1 MKPLGIV
8 VSLFLF
14 LRPLLGGLQYQ
25 VIQSTPERLHLRI
38 QVEAFAEDDLKPV
51 HFLIGLP
58 TNDFP
63 DLQVNAQE
71 KRPLPEGIPSVQGQG
86 VRWIQKQRLRG
97 LNVAT
102 LEIDPRE
109 AKTAYY
115 RTLDIILHFPYIP
128 SDLRQANKRQTR
140 FLAHRILNWSVARSW
155 IQPFPRKRSTR
166 QQLPTGT
173 WLKIQIQSD
182 GVFVLYGGELLNLL
196 NNPTTTD
203 PRTIHM
209 YTGPRFGREQTHIL
223 TGGTINYSSIPDNLV
238 EVPLWIEGEADSS
251 LDASDRLYFYGRGAT
266 GFNTQ
271 GTQVVYKNNIYFIY
285 NTYWLLIPDDTSLR
299 GKRIRTWNGTV
310 ANPVLLNYG
319 QVYIHT
325 ENDLINPFD
334 QGNAWVG
341 PAIRAGTSFT
351 FEQTIS
357 DLLQGG
363 TVTAK
368 LGLQGGSTNIEDKK
382 YPHHHINVY
391 LGSTQNPVLDTLD
404 WSGLRKFNSTFTIP
418 ASNIQPGSNLFILA
432 NQTNDS
438 YSQPYFDYLTLQY
451 ARELTTHQ
459 LPFEFWAPL
468 HSNAAKFTIT
478 GSTRPQ
484 VWMVTDPSR
493 IYAMS
498 LEPVNDGFAFSIQL
512 PPDTSARFMVF
523 DTSQASPVPNISLY
537 GRYTFASLRNEDPG
551 VEHLIIGPEEFRSAS
566 QPLVQHRGSSRYVS
580 LEDIYNQFTGG
591 NTDPIAIRWFLQWTQ
606 EYWSSPQP
614 DFVLLMGDA
623 DYDYRNLTGDS
634 QNRVPTIEIG
644 EYNSRATDDRLA
656 GINGT
661 IPELALGRFPAQSIS
676 EVEAF
681 VSKTIAYETEPLYG
695 LWRQRVTLVADDA
708 ARPEPKYGSI
718 ATGKSHTRNSENL
731 ADLVSPLV
739 ELQKLYMMEFPEV
752 SDASSYGV
760 IKPDATQALFDLLKE
775 GTGIIN
781 YIGHGSAHQWAQ
793 EKLLYQDR
801 GDVNTIDTGMKLPIW
816 IAGTCSWGHFDN
828 IGNESFAE
836 ELIRRPM
843 NGAVGIIT
851 TSRPITVSGN
861 AFFEEELFR
870 ALFPNRDIATDPV
883 GIIHQ
888 SIKDGSVSG
897 ELFHYFG
904 DPATP
909 LPIPYQKVNITS
921 ITPDTLLTLDT
932 ARFAGNQTLDP
943 ISTGSG
949 IVTLRDADRTVT
961 RYYNIASMTQQ
972 LTYNLPGATLFKGQ
986 FSFVG
991 EQFIGSIRIPLDIS
1005 YSDEP
1010 AQLNVYL
1017 TLNTDP
1023 TMEALGLLENI
1034 PLRGGAPTLDQT
1046 GPIITFETADKRP
1059 LRSGDHLNIEEPFII
1074 RLSDPLGINITGEV
1088 GHEILLTDLN
1098 TGEKKNITNK
1108 FVYDLNKIDTGT
1120 IPYELDPNTSEIAL
1134 KIKAWDSANN
1144 PAEKEIRLSILTTPK
1159 LRLYQVMNY
1168 PNPFATSTQFT
1179 FEITSSAT
1187 VTIDIYTLGGRRIK
1201 SLGSYTFSAG
1211 FHTIPWDGRDAYG
1224 NRLANGTYLYRLKA
1238 KNENQSVA
1246 TIGKLAKFR

>member
-1 MKPLGIV
+1 MKPISLLVG
-8 VSLFLF
+8 LFLL
-14 LRPLLGGLQYQ
+14 LRPLAGGLQYQ
-25 VIQSTPERLHLRI
+25 VIQSTPERLQLRLQI
-38 QVEAFAEDDLKPV
+38 EAQVEDDLKPV

-58 TNDFP
+58 TDDYP
-63 DLQVNAQE
+63 DLQVNTQGR
-71 KRPLPEGIPSVQGQG
+71 RPLPEGIPSRQSQGIH
-86 VRWIQKQRLRG
+86 WIQKQRLRG

-102 LEIDPRE
+102 LEVDPQE
-109 AKTAYY
+109 ENNAYY
-115 RTLDIILHFPYIP
+115 RTLDIVLHFPKIP
-128 SDLRQANKRQTR
+128 SGLRSANERQKR
-140 FLAHRILNWSVARSW
+140 FMAHRILNWSVARSW
-155 IQPFPRKRSTR
+155 FYPPIRKRSTTP
-166 QQLPTGT
+166 QLPAGT
-173 WLKIQIQSD
+173 WLKIQIQRD
-182 GVFVLYGGELLNLL
+182 GVYVLTGDQILNLL
-196 NNPTTTD
+196 ESTPSID
-203 PRTIHM
+203 PRSMQM
-209 YTGPRFGREQTHIL
+209 YTSPRFGREQTFML
-223 TGGTINYSSIPDNLV
+223 TGGTINYSPVPNNLV
-238 EVPLWIEGEADSS
+238 EIPLWIEGEADSS
-251 LDASDRLYFYGRGAT
+251 LEAGDRLYFYGRGAT

-271 GTQVVYKNNIYFIY
+271 GTEVVYKNNIYFTH
-285 NTYWLLIPDDTSLR
+285 NTYWLLIPDDATLR
-299 GKRIRTWNGTV
+299 GKRITTWNGSV
-310 ANPVLLNYG
+310 ANPVLLSYG
-319 QVYIHT
+319 EAYIRV
-325 ENDLINPFD
+325 ENDLINPFE

-341 PAIRAGTSFT
+341 PAIRTGTSFT
-351 FEQTIS
+351 FEQTIPDPLPS
-357 DLLQGG
+357 GELS
-363 TVTAK
+363 AK

-391 LGSTQNPVLDTLD
+391 LNSTQNPALDTLD
-404 WSGLRKFNSTFTIP
+404 WSGLRKFASTFTIP
-418 ASNIQPGSNLFILA
+418 SSLIQSGNNLFLLE
-432 NQTNDS
+432 NNTNDS
-438 YSQPYFDYLTLQY
+438 YSQPYFDYLTLHYPRQ
-451 ARELTTHQ
+451 LTTNQ
-459 LPFEFWAPL
+459 LPFEFWAPQ
-468 HSNAAKFTIT
+468 HSYAAKFTIT
-478 GSTRPQ
+478 GSNKPQ
-484 VWMVTDPSR
+484 VWMITNPSQ
-493 IYAMS
+493 ISALP
-498 LEPVNDGFAFSIQL
+498 LEAVPNGFAFSVQL
-512 PPDTSARFMVF
+512 PPDTSARFIVF
-523 DTSQASPVPNISLY
+523 DTSQVTSVTDISLY
-537 GRYTFASLRNEDPG
+537 GRYTFATLRNEEPG
-551 VEHLIIGPEEFRSAS
+551 VTHIIIGPEEFRSAS

-580 LEDIYNQFTGG
+580 MEDIYNQFTGG
-591 NTDPIAIRWFLQWTQ
+591 NADPIAIRWFLQWTQ
-606 EYWSSPQP
+606 EYWSPPQP

-623 DYDYRNLTGDS
+623 DYDYRNLTGES
-634 QNRVPTIEIG
+634 QNRTPTVEIG
-644 EYNSRATDDRLA
+644 DYNSRATDDRLA

-661 IPELALGRFPAQSIS
+661 IPELALGRFPAQSVT

-681 VSKTIAYETEPLYG
+681 VSKIIAYEAEPLYG

-718 ATGKSHTRNSENL
+718 ATGKSHTRNSENI
-731 ADLVSPLV
+731 AGLVSPLV

-801 GDVNTIDTGMKLPIW
+801 GDVNAIDTGMKLPIW

-870 ALFPNRDIATDPV
+870 ALFPNGDIATDPV

-909 LPIPYQKVNITS
+909 LPIPYQKVDITS
-921 ITPDTLLTLDT
+921 LTPDTLLTLDT
-932 ARFAGNQTLDP
+932 ARFIGHQTLEP
-943 ISTGSG
+943 NSTGSG
-949 IVTLRDADRTVT
+949 IITLRDAERKVT
-961 RYYNIASMTQQ
+961 RFYNIASTTQQ

-991 EQFIGSIRIPLDIS
+991 EQFNGVIRIPLDIS
-1005 YSDEP
+1005 YSDQP

-1017 TLNTDP
+1017 MLDTEP
-1023 TMEALGLLENI
+1023 AIEALGLLENI

-1046 GPIITFETADKRP
+1046 GPIITFETTDKRP
-1059 LRSGDHLNIEEPFII
+1059 LRSGDHLNLEEPFII
-1074 RLSDPLGINITGEV
+1074 RLSDPLGINITSEV

-1120 IPYELDPNTSEIAL
+1120 IPYELDPNTSEIAI
-1134 KIKAWDSANN
+1134 KIKAWDNANN

-1168 PNPFATSTQFT
+1168 PNPFSTNTQFT

-1201 SLGSYTFSAG
+1201 SLGTYNFSAG

-1238 KNENQSVA
+1238 KNDNQSVA